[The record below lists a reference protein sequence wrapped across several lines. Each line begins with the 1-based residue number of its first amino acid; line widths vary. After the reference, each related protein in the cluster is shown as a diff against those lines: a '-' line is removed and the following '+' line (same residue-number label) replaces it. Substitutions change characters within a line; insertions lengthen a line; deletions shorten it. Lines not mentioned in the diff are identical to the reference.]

1 MSKAFDR
8 VKHERMLLEL
18 FSLGIAGIPL
28 LWFFSLPGR
37 FQHIKVLDQ
46 LSDATA
52 CSRGAPQG
60 SVLGPMLFVLYTRDI
75 CRILPTTVC
84 HQEFADDI
92 VIDISD
98 ENPTTVCNALTAA
111 VTSLANWL
119 HEIGLLLNSQK
130 TQLLFMKPRTSPDF
144 NPKVYCGAD
153 LLTVTA
159 SANYQLV
166 SLLTVISLGIII
178 LHILVARLLGQL
190 DSSGVMV
197 GLSVYEPD
205 VLGY

>member
-1 MSKAFDR
+1 MKPR
-8 VKHERMLLEL
+8 T
-18 FSLGIAGIPL
+18 SLDFNP
-28 LWFFSLPGR
+28 
-37 FQHIKVLDQ
+37 KVYCGAD

-52 CSRGAPQG
+52 CSRGVPQG

-130 TQLLFMKPRTSPDF
+130 NAAT
-144 NPKVYCGAD
+144 
-153 LLTVTA
+153 
-159 SANYQLV
+159 
-166 SLLTVISLGIII
+166 
-178 LHILVARLLGQL
+178 
-190 DSSGVMV
+190 
-197 GLSVYEPD
+197 VYETAYIT
-205 VLGY
+205 GF

>member
-1 MSKAFDR
+1 MSKAFDC
-8 VKHERMLLEL
+8 VKHDRMLLEL

-28 LWFFSLPGR
+28 LWFCSYLSGR
-37 FQHIKVLDQ
+37 FQHIKVQDQ

-52 CSRGAPQG
+52 CSRGVPQG

-119 HEIGLLLNSQK
+119 HEIGLLLSSQK
-130 TQLLFMKPRTSPDF
+130 TQLTRTAPT
-144 NPKVYCGAD
+144 VYE
-153 LLTVTA
+153 TA
-159 SANYQLV
+159 YI
-166 SLLTVISLGIII
+166 TGF
-178 LHILVARLLGQL
+178 LLGLSYCTYWSQDCSDNWTAL
-190 DSSGVMV
+190 ASWSG
-197 GLSVYEPD
+197 S
-205 VLGY
+205 